1 VSEMRAARMSCR
13 ELVDLL
19 SDHLDEAL
27 PAATRERVE
36 AHLATCPDCSAYV
49 AQLRTTI
56 GLLGR
61 LREED
66 VPEPVFGE
74 LVRTFRGW
82 RSD

>member
-1 VSEMRAARMSCR
+1 MSCR

-19 SDHLDEAL
+19 SDDLDDAL
-27 PAATRERVE
+27 PPAMAERVE
-36 AHLATCPDCSAYV
+36 SHLATCPDCSAYV
-49 AQLRTTI
+49 AQLRATI

-66 VPEPVFGE
+66 VPEPVLDE

-82 RSD
+82 RSR